1 MRLHS
6 YVVDHDLG
14 FAPNP
19 FYRVC
24 TLANCKPLIRKHAQL
39 GDYVVGTGSVPN
51 GLVDRVVYWM
61 RVDEI
66 ITFDAYWRDP
76 RFLRKRPVLA
86 GSRMQIYG
94 DNIYRKLPDGTY
106 AQSDSFHSM
115 PGGIVHPS
123 NLKTDTGSTEN
134 VLIGSEYAYWGG
146 EGPILPP
153 ELRGIP
159 HGTQGHSNNRFS
171 PELRAAFVAWAR
183 GIPGR
188 GFLGRPAN
196 WPG

>member
-19 FYRVC
+19 FHCVC
-24 TLANCKPLIRKHAQL
+24 TLANCKPLIRKHAQV

-66 ITFDAYWRDP
+66 TTFEAYWNDE
-76 RFLRKRPVLA
+76 RFSRKRPILS

-94 DNIYRKLPDGTY
+94 DNIYRKLSDGTY
-106 AQSDSFHSM
+106 AQSDSFHSK
-115 PGGIVHPS
+115 PGGIVHPD
-123 NLKTDTGSTEN
+123 NLRTDTGSTEK
-134 VLIGSEYAYWGG
+134 VLIGYEYAYWGG
-146 EGPILPP
+146 GGPTLPS
-153 ELRGIP
+153 ELRQIP

-171 PELRAAFVAWAR
+171 PELKAAFVAWAH
-183 GIPGR
+183 GMPGR

-196 WPG
+196 WPR